1 MANWLGNAWS
11 WVKTNIFNTP
21 ILSGGARSLTDK
33 ITGARLTGAEREAN
47 EFSANQAAIDRA
59 FQANEAEKARTWEQ
73 QMSDTSYQR
82 QLADMQA
89 AGVNPALALGGSA
102 SGASTPS
109 SPSPSGASASSV
121 SPDSGSSLGE
131 ILQLLS
137 FKKSMQMYDAQID
150 EYKASAEQKRADAN
164 NLNTQTGLLGEEFK
178 LKLRSADREDLK
190 YLLSEK
196 EYDLKQSLNEA
207 TIEKMGYEIKS
218 LEAGIR
224 EKNQNV
230 KESVA
235 RTANYM
241 ALEVLHR
248 NEARQISALLPYT
261 VALMD
266 AQTEQARN
274 NAAYLGVQ
282 TAYQQHLIDA
292 GYIYTLVDR
301 ASAEAMEHVART
313 QNIDADTMAKEMKNI
328 KEQINTNI
336 FSGHAFDYDLE
347 RVKKGHF
354 GDLANYLMSDVLA
367 GFAQFLENFN
377 PLAGIFGND

>member
-1 MANWLGNAWS
+1 MASWLSNFWNS
-11 WVKTNIFNTP
+11 FVKKPIQALNNKVTGQALTP
-21 ILSGGARSLTDK
+21 
-33 ITGARLTGAEREAN
+33 AEREAN
-47 EFSANQAAIDRA
+47 AFTASQAAEDRA
-59 FQANEAEKARTWEQ
+59 FQANEAQKAREWEQ
-73 QMSDTSYQR
+73 QMSNTSYQR

-109 SPSPSGASASSV
+109 SPSPSGAMATSV
-121 SPDSGSSLGE
+121 SPDSGTSLGD

-137 FKKSMQMYDAQID
+137 FKKQMQMYDAQIN
-150 EYKASAEQKRADAN
+150 EHNAGAEQKRADAS
-164 NLNTQTGLLGEEFK
+164 NLNAQTGLLGEEFK
-178 LKLRSADREDLK
+178 LKVRSADREDLK

-196 EYDLKQSLNEA
+196 EYDLKRSLNDA
-207 TIEKMGYEIKS
+207 TIQKMGEEIKS

-224 EKNQNV
+224 EKNQNI

-261 VALMD
+261 AALMS
-266 AQTEQARN
+266 AQTDEARN
-274 NAAYLGVQ
+274 NASYLGVQ
-282 TAYQQHLIDA
+282 AAYQQKLIDS

-313 QNIDADTMAKEMKNI
+313 QNIDADTLAKEMRNI

-336 FSGHAFDYDLE
+336 FSGHAFDYDLD
-347 RVKKGHF
+347 RVKKGYM
-354 GDLANYLMSDVLA
+354 GDLFNYLASDFLA
-367 GFAQFLENFN
+367 GCAQFLENFN
-377 PLAGIFGND
+377 PIAGIIGGE